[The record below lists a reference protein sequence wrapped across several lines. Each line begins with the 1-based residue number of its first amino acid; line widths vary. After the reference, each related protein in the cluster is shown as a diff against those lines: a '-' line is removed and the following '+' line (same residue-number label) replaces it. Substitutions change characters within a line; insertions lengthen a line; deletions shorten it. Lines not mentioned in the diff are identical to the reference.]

1 MSKRVIK
8 RTVCGSMDRC
18 PFLESS
24 MEVLKNIYEAME
36 PVIDT
41 NCNVLLLFPGE
52 GPVMVDIEDR
62 CKPFGESSFEVGEVE
77 DEYDLCME
85 YDGNCVVTLGGVRYL
100 VESPL
105 MILDIDEDG
114 NERSVSHEIIRK
126 ALSFLA
132 ERETF
137 IEVDDEV
144 YQAFRLDE

>member
-1 MSKRVIK
+1 MSKKVIK
-8 RTVCGSMDRC
+8 RTVCSSMDRC
-18 PFLESS
+18 PFLESG
-24 MEVLKNIYEAME
+24 MEVLKNIYETME

-41 NCNVLLLFPGE
+41 TCNVLLLFPGE
-52 GPVMVDIEDR
+52 GPVLVDIEDR
-62 CKPFGESSFEVGEVE
+62 CKPFGESSFEVGELE
-77 DEYDLCME
+77 DEYGLCME
-85 YDGNCVVTLGGVRYL
+85 YDGSCVATLGGVRYL

-132 ERETF
+132 ERETL